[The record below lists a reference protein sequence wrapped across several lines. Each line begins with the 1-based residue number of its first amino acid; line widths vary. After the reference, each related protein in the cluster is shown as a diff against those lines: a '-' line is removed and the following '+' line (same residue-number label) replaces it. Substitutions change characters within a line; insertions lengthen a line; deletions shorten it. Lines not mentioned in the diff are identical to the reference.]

1 MNGNTQSR
9 FGLGLSEVVRH
20 VDGGGLGC
28 CVVAG
33 GLVAGGLVAGGLV
46 AGGLVTG
53 GLVAVGFVDPVVLR
67 VGLV

>member
-46 AGGLVTG
+46 TG
-53 GLVAVGFVDPVVLR
+53 GLVAGGLVDPVVLR